1 MEIQEI
7 RQELNELIE
16 NIVDHSGRYNDERQ
30 IPSLE
35 VSFVLSKI
43 NKMQEKFTILKF
55 LLEQQEMLAKQE
67 EPVTE
72 AQEETETAPIA
83 EENVAE
89 ENIQQ
94 EVVEDDPVIEQIEDE
109 IKPEVQEEALDNKDT
124 KKENLEQPSIA
135 KLSDGLTLNDR
146 YLYAN
151 ELFNKDMN
159 AFNELVKSIDNCT
172 TMDKA
177 TALYSSMDWELDNEH
192 VISFTN
198 LVERRFS

>member
-7 RQELNELIE
+7 RQELNQLLE
-16 NIVDHSGRYNDERQ
+16 NIVDHSGRYNAQRP

-43 NKMQEKFTILKF
+43 NKMQEKLTILKF
-55 LLEQQEMLAKQE
+55 LLEQQEMLSKHE
-67 EPVTE
+67 EKSIKEVVVQP
-72 AQEETETAPIA
+72 EEEIA
-83 EENVAE
+83 ETPVFETPK
-89 ENIQQ
+89 
-94 EVVEDDPVIEQIEDE
+94 EVEITPVIEEFVVEEPALEEVIIEAE
-109 IKPEVQEEALDNKDT
+109 SPKS
-124 KKENLEQPSIA
+124 ENLEQPSIP
-135 KLSDGLTLNDR
+135 KLSDSLTLNDR

-159 AFNELVKSIDNCT
+159 AFNELVKSIDTCVS
-172 TMDKA
+172 MDEA
-177 TALYSSMDWELDNEH
+177 IALYSSMDWELDNEH